1 SDSRRAGAD
10 RDCTERRER
19 ALPRDEAREARPPS
33 PPSGHAAPAGGSVT
47 EEYPKSWPDRSAE
60 NVLAAQR
67 EPEPEPAPV
76 ADPELAP
83 APEPAPE
90 LEALPLPEP
99 DEELPESA
107 PEPAQEEEAEVEP
120 AAEHAAGDIVIPED
134 VTLLEGE
141 VGPTQRLV
149 AIVV

>member
-1 SDSRRAGAD
+1 
-10 RDCTERRER
+10 
-19 ALPRDEAREARPPS
+19 
-33 PPSGHAAPAGGSVT
+33 GHAAPAGGSVT

-60 NVLAAQR
+60 NVLAAQPEP

-76 ADPELAP
+76 AAPELAP
-83 APEPAPE
+83 APDAGPE
-90 LEALPLPEP
+90 LEALPWPDP
-99 DEELPESA
+99 DEALPESA
-107 PEPAQEEEAEVEP
+107 PERAQEEEAEVEA

-149 AIVV
+149 AIVVGKFNGEITTRLLDSALAALDEIGVERSQ